1 MNMFAVYLLL
11 LPMAAAFVLG
21 SLYSPAVHA
30 SLNPGNEIT
39 TASNSIFQSD
49 TFSAAGAIGSLAGDK
64 RDPAII
70 TGKWSLDVQD
80 GAVAGF
86 STNLTMVNAS
96 GRDYRTV
103 ALSNLSSAEVIMD
116 ANGTAHIT
124 GVVDLTIDGTEKLS
138 GVHATISLVKFLAL
152 NMTLS
157 EPDYLTEPIYG
168 AADPQE
174 QTVAATSDIMN
185 EGSGIFGG
193 ITEKFRLPQLPN
205 PFK

>member
-1 MNMFAVYLLL
+1 MNMFAVSLLL
-11 LPMAAAFVLG
+11 LPMTAAFVLG

-116 ANGTAHIT
+116 ANGTARIT

-138 GVHATISLVKFLAL
+138 GVHATISLVKLRAL

-157 EPDYLTEPIYG
+157 EPDLTEPIYG
-168 AADPQE
+168 ATDPKE

-185 EGSGIFGG
+185 EGSGIFGS